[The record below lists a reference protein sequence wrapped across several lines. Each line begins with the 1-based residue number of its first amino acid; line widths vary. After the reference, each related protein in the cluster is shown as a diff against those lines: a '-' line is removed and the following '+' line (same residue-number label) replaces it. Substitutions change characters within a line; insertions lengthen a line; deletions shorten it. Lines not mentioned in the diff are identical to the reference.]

1 MDKFKFKKIF
11 RLAIFGTIAAL
22 VILAILFAGFSAIIL
37 YSNIPPTFISQVT
50 TILGAISL
58 FLAAFITSRI
68 ANKNGMLIGSIFG
81 AIASILI
88 FIFTFLNTN
97 IAFSIGEL
105 TKIIIIMIASCLGG
119 IFGVNS
125 ND

>member
-1 MDKFKFKKIF
+1 MDKLKFKKIF
-11 RLAIFGTIAAL
+11 KLTMFGTITAL

-37 YSNIPPTFISQVT
+37 YANIKPSLVSQIT

-58 FLAAFITSRI
+58 FLSAFITSRI
-68 ANKNGMLIGSIFG
+68 ASKNGMLIGFIFG

-88 FIFTFLNTN
+88 FTLTFLNTT

-105 TKIIIIMIASCLGG
+105 TKIIVIMIA
-119 IFGVNS
+119 
-125 ND
+125 